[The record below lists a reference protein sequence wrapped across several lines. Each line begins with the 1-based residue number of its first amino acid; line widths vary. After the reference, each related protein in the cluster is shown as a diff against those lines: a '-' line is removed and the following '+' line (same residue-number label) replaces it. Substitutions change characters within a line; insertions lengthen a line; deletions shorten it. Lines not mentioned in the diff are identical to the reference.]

1 MVDYDIDKALLF
13 CERESERERKRI
25 METRLLQM

>member
-13 CERESERERKRI
+13 CERERERKRI